1 MTRSK
6 LIIGLVLASLT
17 AVDFTAAQAQT
28 LAQGPGQVLPQSAQP
43 APAAGSFVLRGV
55 TFKGATQLSS
65 AELMAL
71 TTGRIGRPVTMTDLD
86 SIAKGVADLY
96 HERGFFLAKVFV
108 PVQEVKDG
116 VVEISVVEGAV
127 NRVIVRL
134 AKDAPISQ
142 DRVTKML
149 EPLRPGKPLDG
160 NVYERTVLML
170 SDMPGIAVQS
180 GLEEGEQPGSVN
192 LVIDIQAARR
202 FAASVEADNSGTEES
217 GRERIGVNARLASPL
232 GIGDNLDARLQLSR
246 GASLWF
252 GRLAY
257 EAPIGYEGLRAG
269 VGVARAHYD
278 LGADFEDLDANGT
291 STVYDVSMTY
301 PLLRSRSQNVFLRAW
316 VDRKNLS
323 DNLDAFDYRTN
334 KRVNG
339 YGIGLSSELR
349 DNWLG
354 GGYWNITTSAYA
366 GDLHLR
372 DDLSS
377 AIDASIFGR
386 QTSGN
391 FVKTT
396 AQVSRLQAL
405 FARNSLF
412 VSVGGQYT
420 TKNLDPSEK
429 LALGGSRAV
438 RACSSNEALVDQGG
452 IATVEYR
459 YALFDSMSVYG
470 FRDMGWGQL
479 LHDRQPGDRKSAV
492 LRANGL
498 GFTWSVAGD
507 FTVSS
512 TVAWRDT
519 DPGVTDGG
527 DKNPRFYWQLQK
539 LF

>member
-1 MTRSK
+1 MRSTF
-6 LIIGLVLASLT
+6 IGAALVSCAM
-17 AVDFTAAQAQT
+17 ACGAAEGQT
-28 LAQGPGQVLPQSAQP
+28 LAQGPSQALPQATQA
-43 APAAGSFVLRGV
+43 APATGSFVLRGI

-71 TTGRIGRPVTMTDLD
+71 TTGRIGRDVTMADLEA
-86 SIAKGVADLY
+86 IAKAVSDLY
-96 HERGFFLAKVFV
+96 RQRGFFLARAFV

-142 DRVTKML
+142 ERVTKML
-149 EPLRPGKPLDG
+149 EPLRPGTPLDG

-170 SDMPGIAVQS
+170 SDMPGLAVQS
-180 GLEEGEQPGSVN
+180 GLEEGEIPGSVN

-202 FAASVEADNSGTEES
+202 WAASAEADNSGTEES

-257 EAPIGYEGLRAG
+257 EAPVGYEGLRAG

-278 LGADFEDLDANGT
+278 LGADFEALDANGT

-301 PLLRSRSQNVFLRAW
+301 PLLRSRSQNVFLRGW
-316 VDRKNLS
+316 VDRKNLA
-323 DNLDAFDYRTN
+323 DNLDAFDYSTS
-334 KRVNG
+334 KRISG
-339 YGIGLSSELR
+339 AGIGLSSELR
-349 DNWLG
+349 DSWFG
-354 GGYWNITTSAYA
+354 GGYWNITASGYA
-366 GDLHLR
+366 GKLTLR
-372 DDLSS
+372 DGLSA
-377 AIDASIFGR
+377 AIDDSIFGR
-386 QTSGN
+386 QTAGN
-391 FVKTT
+391 FMKATG
-396 AQVSRLQAL
+396 QVSRLQAL
-405 FARNSLF
+405 FPRNSLF
-412 VSVGGQYT
+412 VSLGGQYT
-420 TKNLDPSEK
+420 TMNLDPSEK

-438 RACSSNEALVDQGG
+438 RAYSSNEELVDEGG
-452 IATVEYR
+452 IATIEYR
-459 YALFDSMSVYG
+459 YALFDSLSVYG
-470 FRDMGWGQL
+470 FRDMGWGRL
-479 LHDRQPGDRKSAV
+479 LHDRDPGDRKSAV
-492 LRANGL
+492 LRANGV

-512 TVAWRDT
+512 TVAWRDS